1 MATRKMRRHC
11 ASRYSASLARAK
23 RDSLHRTNG
32 AERRRAAPALRLMRK
47 LGIALLIVLG
57 LVSTALLWWPDTSPL
72 PATNEP
78 AAGAGEQPAGPT
90 AAVAEPTIPRERAP
104 RLLPTEPPPKAV
116 TAQGLRGLVVDATGQ
131 PLPGVDVHLLD
142 AASNEPLQAGAQ
154 SAATL
159 APLASTLSDSNGAFA
174 VGLPVV
180 QERQY
185 ELCFV
190 SSAHALLRSGPYR
203 LLVGEWHDLGA
214 IVLQSGAMV
223 RGRVTMA
230 GRNDIPVPN
239 ATIRIEVGSTFADAV
254 LQALPADA
262 PGLVARSNG
271 SGDYEIGHA
280 PSRGTV
286 TITAV
291 APGFA
296 RVQRR
301 DVVLRGGSTVQVDF
315 ELPTGQSLFGS
326 VVDELGA
333 PIETARVQAWTVRS
347 PGAPLWSPADARGV
361 FAIHGLLPET
371 YRVRA
376 EAPGFEPAELLPVAP
391 GSRDLRLVLAAR
403 GAIRL
408 RVMTPEGSPL
418 RSYRVALR
426 RTFAGPPAQLGN
438 VPEVP
443 ERQVHLGPAAD
454 VYELTD
460 VPAGVFLVEVTADGL
475 AKSFSREIDHR
486 RDPTRPP
493 PPRWHDVDVAMSPGA
508 MLRGRVL
515 AEDGTPL
522 AGATV
527 ATERDGVDPDSPLQG
542 VLGKNLPERVTRT
555 SARTDAFGEFVL
567 PQLAA
572 GDYQLQVDHP
582 EACRELVRGI
592 AIAAGE
598 ERAVPPIRL
607 PRGAEIVGRATYAGQ
622 PAGQIRVVLTKATT
636 SGQRGG
642 LRLEAVTDSRGDFR
656 LPARVPP
663 GEYVLRG
670 AVVGGAEPEAQIAQ
684 QLLQLQRSS
693 TNVSVPPGQAL
704 VQRDLDIPP
713 AR

>member
-1 MATRKMRRHC
+1 MRQ
-11 ASRYSASLARAK
+11 
-23 RDSLHRTNG
+23 
-32 AERRRAAPALRLMRK
+32 
-47 LGIALLIVLG
+47 LGIALLLLLG
-57 LVSTALLWWPDTSPL
+57 LVLAALLWWPETSPL
-72 PATNEP
+72 PTTTE
-78 AAGAGEQPAGPT
+78 PT
-90 AAVAEPTIPRERAP
+90 AVDGKPTTSTTPVVAEPTIPRERAP
-104 RLLPTEPPPKAV
+104 RLAPTEPPLKAA
-116 TAQGLRGLVVDATGQ
+116 TAQGLRGLVVDASGQ

-142 AASNEPLQAGAQ
+142 AASNEPLQAGAL

-174 VGLPVV
+174 IGLPVV
-180 QERQY
+180 QEREY

-190 SSAHALLRSGPYR
+190 SPAHALLRSGPYR
-203 LLVGEWHDLGA
+203 LLAGEWHDLGA
-214 IVLQSGAMV
+214 IVLQAGAMV

-230 GRNDIPVPN
+230 GRSDIPVPN
-239 ATIRIEVGSTFADAV
+239 ATIRIEVGSAFADAV
-254 LQALPADA
+254 LQALPAEA
-262 PGLVARSNG
+262 SGLSARSNG
-271 SGDYEIGHA
+271 TGDYEIAHA
-280 PSRGTV
+280 PGRGTV

-315 ELPTGQSLFGS
+315 ALPSGQSLFGS
-326 VVDELGA
+326 VVDELGV
-333 PIETARVQAWTVRS
+333 PIDAARVQAWTVRS
-347 PGAPLWSPADARGV
+347 PGTPLSASADARGM
-361 FAIHGLLPET
+361 FAVHGLLPET
-371 YRVRA
+371 YRVCA

-391 GSRDLRLVLAAR
+391 GSRDLRLVLTAR

-408 RVMTPEGSPL
+408 RVLTAEGSPL

-454 VYELTD
+454 SYELTD
-460 VPAGVFLVEVTADGL
+460 VPAGVFVVEVVAEGM
-475 AKSFSREIDHR
+475 AKTFSREIDHR

-493 PPRWHDVDVAMSPGA
+493 PPRWHDVEVAMSPGA

-522 AGATV
+522 VGAAV
-527 ATERDGVDPDSPLQG
+527 ATERDGVDPDSPLQA
-542 VLGKNLPERVTRT
+542 VLGKNLPERITRT
-555 SARTDAFGEFVL
+555 IARTDAFGEFVL

-582 EACRELVRGI
+582 DACRELVRGLTV
-592 AIAAGE
+592 AAGE
-598 ERAVPPIRL
+598 ERALPPIQL
-607 PRGAEIVGRATYAGQ
+607 PRGAEILGRATYGGQ
-622 PAGQIRVVLTKATT
+622 PAGQIKVVLTRAAAT
-636 SGQRGG
+636 GQRGG

-656 LPARVPP
+656 MPARVPP

-693 TNVSVPPGQAL
+693 TNVSVPPGQAQ

>member
-1 MATRKMRRHC
+1 MQRESGEFASHSQQQPMR
-11 ASRYSASLARAK
+11 
-23 RDSLHRTNG
+23 N
-32 AERRRAAPALRLMRK
+32 
-47 LGIALLIVLG
+47 LGLALLIVAG
-57 LVSTALLWWPDTSPL
+57 LVAAALLWLWPNQGPL
-72 PATNEP
+72 PSTPNEP
-78 AAGAGEQPAGPT
+78 ATGAGDQPAGPT

-104 RLLPTEPPPKAV
+104 RLAPTEAPRLAT
-116 TAQGLRGLVVDATGQ
+116 TAQGLRGLVVDGKGL
-131 PLPGVDVHLLD
+131 PLPGVAVHLLD
-142 AASNEPLQAGAQ
+142 AASNEPLQAGAM

-159 APLASTLSDSNGAFA
+159 APLASTQSDGGGAFA
-174 VGLPVV
+174 IGLPVV

-190 SSAHALLRSGPYR
+190 SPEHALLRSGPYR
-203 LLVGEWHDLGA
+203 LLAGEWHDLGA
-214 IVLQSGAMV
+214 IVLQGGAAV

-230 GRNDIPVPN
+230 GRADVPVPN
-239 ATIRIEVGSTFADAV
+239 ATIRIELGSTFADAV

-262 PGLVARSNG
+262 PGLVARSNS
-271 SGDYEIGHA
+271 SGDYEIAHA

-286 TITAV
+286 TITAT

-301 DVVLRGGSTVQVDF
+301 DVVLRGDGVAQADF
-315 ELPTGQSLFGS
+315 ALPPGQSLFGS
-326 VVDELGA
+326 VVDEVGA
-333 PIETARVQAWTVRS
+333 PIDDARVQAWTVRS
-347 PGAPLWSPADARGV
+347 PGTPLLAQADARGV
-361 FAIHGLLPET
+361 FAVHGLLPET

-376 EAPGFEPAELLPVAP
+376 EAAGFEPAELLPVAP

-408 RVMTPEGSPL
+408 RVLTPEGTPL
-418 RSYRVALR
+418 RSYRAALR
-426 RTFAGPPAQLGN
+426 RTFAGPPVQLGN
-438 VPEVP
+438 VPDVP

-454 VYELTD
+454 SYELAD
-460 VPAGVFLVEVTADGL
+460 VPAGVFVVEVTADGA
-475 AKSFSREIDHR
+475 AKTFSREIDHR
-486 RDPTRPP
+486 RDPTRPL
-493 PPRWHDVDVAMSPGA
+493 PPRWHDVEVTMSPGA
-508 MLRGRVL
+508 LLRGRVL

-522 AGATV
+522 VGATV
-527 ATERDGVDPDSPLQG
+527 TTERDGVDPDSPLHG

-555 SARTDAFGEFVL
+555 SARTDGFGEFLL

-582 EACRELVRGI
+582 EACRELLRGL
-592 AIAAGE
+592 AIAAAE
-598 ERAVPPIRL
+598 ERTLPPVRL
-607 PRGAEIVGRATYAGQ
+607 LRGAAITGRATFGGQ
-622 PAGQIRVVLTKATT
+622 PAGQIKVVLTRAGAA
-636 SGQRGG
+636 GQRGG

-693 TNVSVPPGQAL
+693 TNVSVPPGQDL

-713 AR
+713 DR

>member
-1 MATRKMRRHC
+1 
-11 ASRYSASLARAK
+11 
-23 RDSLHRTNG
+23 
-32 AERRRAAPALRLMRK
+32 MRK

-57 LVSTALLWWPDTSPL
+57 LVTTALLWWPDASPL

-78 AAGAGEQPAGPT
+78 TAIDGNRPTTPT

-104 RLLPTEPPPKAV
+104 RLAPTEPPPKAS
-116 TAQGLRGLVVDATGQ
+116 TAQGLRGLVVDTAGQ
-131 PLPGVDVHLLD
+131 PLAGVDVHLLD
-142 AASNEPLQAGAQ
+142 AASNEPLQAGAL

-159 APLASTLSDSNGAFA
+159 APLASTLSDSFGAFA
-174 VGLPVV
+174 IGLPVV

-190 SSAHALLRSGPYR
+190 SPAHALLRSGPYH
-203 LLVGEWHDLGA
+203 LLAEEWHDLGA
-214 IVLQSGAMV
+214 IVLQAGAMV

-230 GRNDIPVPN
+230 GRSDIPVPN

-254 LQALPADA
+254 LQALPAPA
-262 PGLVARSNG
+262 AGLVARSNG
-271 SGDYEIGHA
+271 TGDYEIAHA

-301 DVVLRGGSTVQVDF
+301 NVVLRGGSTVQVDF
-315 ELPTGQSLFGS
+315 ALPPGQSLFGS

-333 PIETARVQAWTVRS
+333 PIDAARVQAWTVRS
-347 PGAPLWSPADARGV
+347 PGTPLLAPADQRGM
-361 FAIHGLLPET
+361 FAVHGLLPET

-376 EAPGFEPAELLPVAP
+376 EAPGFEPAELMPVAP

-408 RVMTPEGSPL
+408 RVQTAESTPL

-443 ERQVHLGPAAD
+443 ERQVHLGPASD
-454 VYELTD
+454 SYELTD
-460 VPAGVFLVEVTADGL
+460 VPAGVFVVEITADGL
-475 AKSFSREIDHR
+475 AKTFSREIDHR
-486 RDPTRPP
+486 RDATRPP
-493 PPRWHDVDVAMSPGA
+493 PPRWHEVDVTMSPGA

-515 AEDGTPL
+515 AEDGRPL
-522 AGATV
+522 VGATV

-542 VLGKNLPERVTRT
+542 VLGRNLPERITRT
-555 SARTDAFGEFVL
+555 NARTDGFGEFVL

-572 GDYQLQVDHP
+572 GDYQLQVEHP
-582 EACRELVRGI
+582 EACRDLVRGL
-592 AIAAGE
+592 AVAAGE
-598 ERAVPPIRL
+598 ERTVPPIRL
-607 PRGAEIVGRATYAGQ
+607 QRGAEIVGRATYAGQ
-622 PAGQIRVVLTKATT
+622 PAGQIKVVLMRAAAN
-636 SGQRGG
+636 GQRGG

-656 LPARVPP
+656 MPARVPP